1 MGVLTA
7 IREWHERRTTEASL
21 SHSMRRM
28 QLQGMKLANAKLQ
41 ESLSFLDNY
50 VDPQDAY
57 DKGWIPLGGGGNS
70 VWESQYPPPFTT
82 QDEHDKIRAFQR
94 RLYYENEFA
103 TGVIETRISYIVGTG
118 HVYSVEP
125 KDKDDELSEE
135 EKAAAKEVIDEF
147 IKVNKWQARQQ
158 ESCRRCDRDG
168 EAFLRKFIVPADK
181 KPAVDGVEEKSHRVI
196 KIRFVE
202 PGDVRTPADKAQDPA
217 ATFGIQTEP
226 DDVES
231 VLGFYVNEQF
241 IDAKDIQH
249 RKRNVDGNVKRGLP
263 LLYQSKYNLPR
274 AEKVVRNAAAT
285 VEIQAAV
292 GMVRKHAA
300 AAQDAVQGFVSGKAS
315 ATIQQ
320 RTPNGTVK
328 TRNFQQ
334 FQPGTILDVPG
345 TTEYEFP
352 AMGLDPS
359 KPAGTVQMILR
370 AVGSRTGLPE
380 FMVSADA
387 SNANY
392 ASTLVAEGPAVKAFQ
407 REQWT
412 MIGEDEEIFDE
423 VLRVAVEDG
432 RLTQQ
437 LVDRIKICAEP
448 PNVISRDELQGAQ
461 KNQILAMNGI
471 KSPQT
476 WSLEEN
482 LDYEREQANIA
493 EHAEANEGA
502 MTRAFGPMDIP
513 QEEDSGDNPRMTK
526 ESFNPNQPRVP
537 AGDKDGG
544 QWTDLYHVARRKWDG
559 GDLQTLQSLHNGEWS
574 DKLEREI
581 LKRWPE
587 VKDAWEYFSTEGGKI
602 HFHDSLEKA
611 KEFAAEFGGE
621 ILKVDARGLD
631 VVIDKLEYPHPVV
644 KGSVSADRV
653 SRMKKRK

>member
-1 MGVLTA
+1 MGVISR
-7 IREWHERRTTEASL
+7 IREWNERRTAEAAL
-21 SHSMRRM
+21 SHNMRRM
-28 QLQGMKLANAKLQ
+28 QVEGMRLANAKLA
-41 ESLSFLDNY
+41 ESLNYLDNY
-50 VDPQDAY
+50 VDPNDAY
-57 DKGWIPLGGGGNS
+57 EDGYIPVGGGGGNQ
-70 VWESQYPPPFTT
+70 WESQYPPPFTT
-82 QDEHDKIRAFQR
+82 QDGHDKIRAFQR
-94 RLYYENEFA
+94 RLYHENEFA

-118 HVYSVEP
+118 HVYDVEP
-125 KDKDDELSEE
+125 KDEDDELSDAD
-135 EKAAAKEVIDEF
+135 KAAAMAVIDEF
-147 IKVNKWQARQQ
+147 IKINKWQARQQ

-168 EAFLRKFIVPADK
+168 EAFLRRFIVTADN
-181 KPAVDGVEEKSHRVI
+181 KPGAEGVEEKPHRVV

-202 PGDVRTPADKAQDPA
+202 PGQVRTPTEQANNPA
-217 ATFGIQTEP
+217 ATFGILTDP
-226 DDVES
+226 DDVET
-231 VLGFYVNEQF
+231 VLGYYVDGELVE
-241 IDAKDIQH
+241 AREIQH

-300 AAQDAVQGFVSGKAS
+300 ASQNAVQDFVAGKAS
-315 ATIQQ
+315 ASLQQ
-320 RTPNGTVK
+320 RTPNGQVK

-334 FQPGTILDVPG
+334 FQPGTIIDVPG

-432 RLTQQ
+432 RLTQE
-437 LVDRIKICAEP
+437 LVDRIKVCAEP

-461 KNQILAMNGI
+461 KNQILVTMGV

-476 WSLEEN
+476 VALEEN
-482 LDYEREQANIA
+482 LDYDREQANIE
-493 EHAEANEGA
+493 EHAERNGGA
-502 MTRAFGPMDIP
+502 MTRAFGPADIP
-513 QEEDSGDNPRMTK
+513 QEEEDDT
-526 ESFNPNQPRVP
+526 E
-537 AGDKDGG
+537 DGP
-544 QWTDLYHVARRKWDG
+544 
-559 GDLQTLQSLHNGEWS
+559 S
-574 DKLEREI
+574 
-581 LKRWPE
+581 
-587 VKDAWEYFSTEGGKI
+587 
-602 HFHDSLEKA
+602 KA
-611 KEFAAEFGGE
+611 
-621 ILKVDARGLD
+621 
-631 VVIDKLEYPHPVV
+631 
-644 KGSVSADRV
+644 
-653 SRMKKRK
+653 